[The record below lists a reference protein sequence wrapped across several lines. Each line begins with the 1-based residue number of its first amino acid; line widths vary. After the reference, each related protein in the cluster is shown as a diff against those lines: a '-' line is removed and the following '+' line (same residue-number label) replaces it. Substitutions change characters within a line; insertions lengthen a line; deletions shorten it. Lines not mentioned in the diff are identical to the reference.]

1 MHENRELVTIALRR
15 QADTIHRALRDA
27 PLGSPT
33 EVTVDLRGVPG
44 MAQAQVLA
52 ARTRSGQVR
61 LMVTHL
67 DGTEVH
73 DGEIPDIDLPG
84 PSLEVESEDDNYV
97 EGRDGIRWYP
107 TPGGLQPEIMDV
119 DDAGQPIVRRVD
131 TDKYR
136 WQMRCA
142 CGNLRF
148 SKRSGLHQVYA
159 CRVCTKARR
168 HAYQV
173 AWQRRARSQK

>member
-1 MHENRELVTIALRR
+1 
-15 QADTIHRALRDA
+15 
-27 PLGSPT
+27 
-33 EVTVDLRGVPG
+33 
-44 MAQAQVLA
+44 
-52 ARTRSGQVR
+52 
-61 LMVTHL
+61 MVTHL

-73 DGEIPDIDLPG
+73 DGDIPDIDLPG
-84 PSLEVESEDDNYV
+84 PSLEVESEADDCI
-97 EGRDGIRWYP
+97 EGRGGVRWYP
-107 TPGGLQPEIMDV
+107 APGGLQSEVLEI
-119 DDAGQPIVRRVD
+119 DDAGQPIMRMVD

-142 CGNLRF
+142 CGNVRF
-148 SKRSGLHQVYA
+148 STRSGLYQVYA